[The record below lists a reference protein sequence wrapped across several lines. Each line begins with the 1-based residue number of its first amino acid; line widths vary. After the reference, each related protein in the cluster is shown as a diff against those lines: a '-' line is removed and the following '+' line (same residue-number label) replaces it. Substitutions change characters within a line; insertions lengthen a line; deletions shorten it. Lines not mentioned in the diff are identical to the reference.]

1 MRLRFQYIILP
12 ATAQQILWQNCRRS
26 RRPSLVSYG
35 GSGPEADQDG
45 ELSESSEYDSINIG
59 SILTRALRAD
69 TVGLRSSSGIA
80 SYDEALGIPK

>member
-35 GSGPEADQDG
+35 ALGRRPNE
-45 ELSESSEYDSINIG
+45 ELSESSEYDSINID